1 MFTPSLSVAGLGANG
16 LGWICNDAGSKSQS
30 SSRRSAEHTESR
42 REILHSGGRLT
53 PTSWPVGGLLSPR
66 TPYRGALIPDTL
78 GMSAP
83 HEALGPVSE
92 AAGAVTENPAR
103 LRPDLADPALAR
115 SLTLFTVTLTDSGR
129 SSTNMGHSA
138 SVAGL
143 GWWMVVHDRVGIHP
157 ILSSF
162 ALRLICTLI
171 FKVQQTSKPQ
181 FSWSR
186 GRPLIT
192 PHRDDGPTSSLFQPH
207 ARPELCHLQDTPVVL
222 MPRQGL

>member
-1 MFTPSLSVAGLGANG
+1 MLTISSLVFSKLCAVAVVYTIFIGGRSWGQWVGVDN
-16 LGWICNDAGSKSQS
+16 NAGSKSQS
-30 SSRRSAEHTESR
+30 SSRSSAEHTESR

-53 PTSWPVGGLLSPR
+53 PSWPVGGLLSPR
-66 TPYRGALIPDTL
+66 TPYRGALIPDAL

-115 SLTLFTVTLTDSGR
+115 SLTLFTMTLTDSGR

-143 GWWMVVHDRVGIHP
+143 G
-157 ILSSF
+157 
-162 ALRLICTLI
+162 
-171 FKVQQTSKPQ
+171 
-181 FSWSR
+181 
-186 GRPLIT
+186 
-192 PHRDDGPTSSLFQPH
+192 
-207 ARPELCHLQDTPVVL
+207 
-222 MPRQGL
+222 